1 MLRIIIVFIRFLL
14 YYILLLVLKDNY
26 FLEIGNIFMLVF
38 IFLSCMC

>member
-1 MLRIIIVFIRFLL
+1 MLRIIIVFLRFLL